1 MILDL
6 LQQGIIVGKQ
16 TYVSHKS
23 RKKRK
28 KKGAPRR
35 VATASLLACK
45 LSGGWLVSS
54 AAMDAVAAVTH
65 AVSAAT
71 RAGGVRDGVG
81 GGGWR
86 VRAGGRRGR

>member
-1 MILDL
+1 MPRLRWPSTLI
-6 LQQGIIVGKQ
+6 
-16 TYVSHKS
+16 SHKS

-35 VATASLLACK
+35 AAAASLLACK
-45 LSGGWLVSS
+45 LSGGWLASS
-54 AAMDAVAAVTH
+54 AAMDAVAVVTC

-71 RAGGVRDGVG
+71 RVGGVRDGVG

-86 VRAGGRRGR
+86 VRAEGRRGR